1 MTTETAEIDRFDTL
15 ATDWWQEDG
24 PMAMLH
30 AMHPAR
36 MEFIR
41 TQSDLAFPEGFSGK
55 TALDVGC
62 GGGITAESLARLG
75 FDTHALDGSAQL
87 IATARAH
94 GADLP
99 IHYHHAMLRDF
110 AEKNTQKFDLI
121 CALEVIEHVDDPETF
136 LRDCARC
143 LRPDGLLVISTI
155 NRTTKSRLLAIGMAE
170 YILRLLPVGTHD
182 WKKFIRPSEIADSL
196 PECTVAAMNGL
207 LPAANMHD
215 WKLHPRRVAVNYIM
229 ALRLSV
235 AEQRQ

>member
-1 MTTETAEIDRFDTL
+1 MTAETAEIERFDAL

-36 MEFIR
+36 MAFIR
-41 TQSDLAFPEGFSGK
+41 QQLDAAYPEGFVGK
-55 TALDVGC
+55 AALDVGC

-94 GADLP
+94 GGDLP
-99 IHYHHAMLRDF
+99 ISYHHAMLSDF
-110 AEKNTQKFDLI
+110 VEKNTQPFDLL

-136 LRDCARC
+136 LKDCVRC
-143 LRPDGLLVISTI
+143 LRPGGLLVVSTI
-155 NRTTKSRLLAIGMAE
+155 NRTAKSRLLAIGLAE

-182 WKKFIRPSEIADSL
+182 WQKFIRPSEIAEYL
-196 PECTVAAMNGL
+196 PDCTVSGLSGL
-207 LPAANMHD
+207 LPKANMQQ
-215 WKLHPRRVAVNYIM
+215 WYLHERRVAVNYIM
-229 ALRLSV
+229 ALR
-235 AEQRQ
+235 AATE